1 MHLLFLSIFKSKD
14 GFTGN
19 ELWNISEKDWLNL
32 SNRQFLLA
40 FFTHKKHPR
49 GVSIHEI
56 KELFPLKPSL
66 VHSSFA
72 NDCSD
77 GFQQHYISLFCC
89 AEMRWLFDEW
99 WGPNDEEV
107 HTMEMMVESASRA
120 KIQLT
125 RSKCES
131 RRIWTMYLECRW
143 NNHIFN

>member
-1 MHLLFLSIFKSKD
+1 MIFCHVK
-14 GFTGN
+14 

-32 SNRQFLLA
+32 SNRQFLLS
-40 FFTHKKHPR
+40 FFTQKKHPR

-77 GFQQHYISLFCC
+77 GFQQHYTSLFCC
-89 AEMRWLFDEW
+89 TEMRWLFISSTDQQTPPSSPF
-99 WGPNDEEV
+99 GPHHWTPSV
-107 HTMEMMVESASRA
+107 ASRA